1 MQQRETNLNTGG
13 TPVEL
18 TIEKWVYGGEGLG
31 RIDGRAVLV
40 PRVLP
45 GEVVRVSATQA
56 KPGLLRAEL
65 LSVESASGQRVEPHC
80 RYFGRCGGCHYQ
92 HAGYAAQLEQKVSV
106 LREVFRRIGKID
118 APEQIAVVAGEPW
131 QYRNRAQF
139 HLHNGQL
146 GYREAASHRLCPIEE
161 CPISSPKLNETIGV
175 LREMIQDR
183 RWPRFVESVEL
194 FTNESEVQVNVVD
207 TQRPVARWFFDWC
220 AEKIPGASA
229 GVLEYKT
236 ANDVYR
242 VGHRSFFQVNRFLVD
257 ALIGEALGDAA
268 GSSAL
273 DLYSGVGL
281 FAIPLARRF
290 SSVTAVESG
299 ASAVNDLQFNAERA
313 GVAVKAVRTS
323 VDEYLET
330 AAQAPDFA
338 LADPPRSG
346 LDKRNVRN
354 LLRLRPKRLVIVA
367 CDPATLARDLAPL
380 LAGGYAIRRMVLAD
394 LFPQTYHMETLVTL
408 EAAG

>member
-1 MQQRETNLNTGG
+1 M
-13 TPVEL
+13 
-18 TIEKWVYGGEGLG
+18 
-31 RIDGRAVLV
+31 
-40 PRVLP
+40 
-45 GEVVRVSATQA
+45 
-56 KPGLLRAEL
+56 
-65 LSVESASGQRVEPHC
+65 H
-80 RYFGRCGGCHYQ
+80 
-92 HAGYAAQLEQKVSV
+92 
-106 LREVFRRIGKID
+106 
-118 APEQIAVVAGEPW
+118 PEQIAVVAGESW

-146 GYREAASHRLCPIEE
+146 GYLEAASHHLCPIEE

-175 LREMIQDR
+175 LREMIKDR

-229 GVLEYKT
+229 GVLDYKT
-236 ANDVYR
+236 ANDMYR

-257 ALIGEALGDAA
+257 ALIGEALGDAE
-268 GSSAL
+268 GLSAL

-313 GVAVKAVRTS
+313 GVAVKAVR
-323 VDEYLET
+323 
-330 AAQAPDFA
+330 A
-338 LADPPRSG
+338 LR
-346 LDKRNVRN
+346 
-354 LLRLRPKRLVIVA
+354 
-367 CDPATLARDLAPL
+367 
-380 LAGGYAIRRMVLAD
+380 
-394 LFPQTYHMETLVTL
+394 
-408 EAAG
+408 